1 MKRLTIDVPVHLHQ
15 RVKSQCAL
23 NGKNMSDVIRDL
35 LEANFHNDTP

>member
-1 MKRLTIDVPVHLHQ
+1 MKRLTIDIPVHLHQ

-35 LEANFHNDTP
+35 LEANFLTETP